1 VKVTPILHSRPL
13 SNGLFQIKIR
23 IHKNN
28 KTTFKSTSFSID
40 KKHWDNNKRRV
51 KELKSIPQHDKIN
64 KEIDRLVMAFKN
76 DFNQHAVIK
85 DEGVPFGISEFL
97 NYFALQ
103 IEVFKSQNLYNSYKK
118 YEVVKRNLE
127 EFQLKNS
134 SLFVIDLNFLYQFQ
148 IFLHKE
154 KGLKKNGVYSYL
166 KVFRTFLKKASN
178 DNKEIFKPESN
189 PFLHFKLSQDKV
201 NRPKLT
207 KNQLEKFKNQAY
219 PEYSHLWK
227 IKNYFMFSFYSGG
240 MRISDLLT
248 LQWRNIDDGYLYYH
262 MRKTNKPIRLK
273 LNENQLRIL
282 LYFIPNLKG
291 INNLKSK
298 VSDSKITPIN
308 NRFGGVNYSPLPIDT
323 VHTIRDK
330 SEWYLSEEVSQLFT
344 LLKLKKGDEFIFPP
358 LRGVKFKDKV
368 HLLKQISA
376 KTAVIN
382 KGLKDI
388 SIDSKIGVD
397 ISFHIARHTL
407 SDMMRS
413 SRVGLYD
420 ISKILG
426 HSDISTTE
434 KYLNSIDQESMDIAT
449 SNFYENL

>member
-1 VKVTPILHSRPL
+1 
-13 SNGLFQIKIR
+13 
-23 IHKNN
+23 
-28 KTTFKSTSFSID
+28 
-40 KKHWDNNKRRV
+40 
-51 KELKSIPQHDKIN
+51 
-64 KEIDRLVMAFKN
+64 
-76 DFNQHAVIK
+76 
-85 DEGVPFGISEFL
+85 
-97 NYFALQ
+97 
-103 IEVFKSQNLYNSYKK
+103 
-118 YEVVKRNLE
+118 
-127 EFQLKNS
+127 
-134 SLFVIDLNFLYQFQ
+134 
-148 IFLHKE
+148 
-154 KGLKKNGVYSYL
+154 
-166 KVFRTFLKKASN
+166 
-178 DNKEIFKPESN
+178 
-189 PFLHFKLSQDKV
+189 
-201 NRPKLT
+201 
-207 KNQLEKFKNQAY
+207 
-219 PEYSHLWK
+219 
-227 IKNYFMFSFYSGG
+227 
-240 MRISDLLT
+240 
-248 LQWRNIDDGYLYYH
+248 

-273 LNENQLRIL
+273 LNENQVRIL